1 MKFYLMFS
9 PFVFSQHLMAG
20 ILFILFNILLG
31 KFARVSKLIEYTRVS
46 SFWRMG
52 TLHCC
57 RPPWTLKG
65 LNSTSQ
71 LSLSLEC
78 HLTSNTWKLIDK
90 LSYYELNI
98 APYKDLKMIFKILAV
113 LFSYFQ
119 MSTISTN
126 LIVWGWEWDVKVE
139 AKVFQMSW
147 LW

>member
-20 ILFILFNILLG
+20 ILSILFNILLG
-31 KFARVSKLIEYTRVS
+31 KFARVSKLIEYTCVS
-46 SFWRMG
+46 SFGRVG

-57 RPPWTLKG
+57 RPPWTLKR
-65 LNSTSQ
+65 SQ
-71 LSLSLEC
+71 FNFIIVFISRMSFNIQYL
-78 HLTSNTWKLIDK
+78 KVDDK
-90 LSYYELNI
+90 LSYYEINI
-98 APYKDLKMIFKILAV
+98 APYGDLKMIFKILAV